1 MHINFN
7 NDYFKIQKNNLSLFQ
22 NTLSYLGA
30 SLMQITL
37 DNPLSAYRQFLQ
49 QYAKDSKGNLIE
61 PKIALKKTNEI
72 FYKYPISSSLSG
84 LKPRI
89 FGTFFKSIPKFS
101 FIIIISYLFNNT
113 QEIELI
119 PATLASIL
127 SAPFINPIRMI
138 EKQQRISL
146 KEKGFQ
152 TPIKEILKKSYQ
164 YNFKPLFRGTTP
176 LMLHSII
183 SASTGLVGQPKLK
196 KYIENKLNKNT
207 NLSSLTCGFISTTI
221 LSPIYVILTN
231 PLSRLEVVMQTNSI
245 NNKNISFLKASK
257 IIINDT
263 KKFGING
270 LFRGQG
276 IGIAK
281 AIFSLT
287 VFHESRIFIQN
298 QFKKNNL
305 KPYS

>member
-72 FYKYPISSSLSG
+72 FYKYPLSSSLSG

-152 TPIKEILKKSYQ
+152 TPIKEILKK
-164 YNFKPLFRGTTP
+164 
-176 LMLHSII
+176 
-183 SASTGLVGQPKLK
+183 
-196 KYIENKLNKNT
+196 
-207 NLSSLTCGFISTTI
+207 
-221 LSPIYVILTN
+221 
-231 PLSRLEVVMQTNSI
+231 
-245 NNKNISFLKASK
+245 
-257 IIINDT
+257 
-263 KKFGING
+263 
-270 LFRGQG
+270 
-276 IGIAK
+276 
-281 AIFSLT
+281 
-287 VFHESRIFIQN
+287 
-298 QFKKNNL
+298 
-305 KPYS
+305 